1 MSNRRGR
8 RESISDLLPTDIDW
22 CRKTWA
28 DRVNVAKLDGGAW
41 MLRHCAD
48 RLGID
53 QSVVDEL
60 IRHHAQG

>member
-1 MSNRRGR
+1 MSDRRGR
-8 RESISDLLPTDIDW
+8 RGSISDLLPTDIDW

-28 DRVNVAKLDGGAW
+28 DRAHVAKLDGGAW

-48 RLGID
+48 QLGID